1 MIFTKLLISIRVFN
15 FEGFGNLEE
24 HVNDNIYY
32 FLKITVSRHHSVP
45 CNQCIFYCHGVP
57 EERNCILLSRLL
69 RVPGGE
75 GWRKW
80 GRERGRVGVEEE
92 FVGLHSK
99 LPDAV
104 GRADLEN

>member
-1 MIFTKLLISIRVFN
+1 MIT
-15 FEGFGNLEE
+15 
-24 HVNDNIYY
+24 YY

-57 EERNCILLSRLL
+57 EERNCILLSGLL

-92 FVGLHSK
+92 FIVNCRKPWAELTWKTRTWIPPRPSILFKRLILFPLGSVGL
-99 LPDAV
+99 
-104 GRADLEN
+104 E